1 MDSLLKT
8 LFLVMFC
15 LLSPLVTSDLD
26 FVDRSELLNVPVSHF
41 SDSVRSTMDTVH
53 QVISTLSNFT
63 DKLDDFRLSNALS
76 DCLDLLD
83 LSVDELNW
91 TMLASQASDGKENNS
106 SENLLADMRAW
117 LSGVLINQNT
127 CQEGFDGTKS
137 TVEIFAGDGLNK
149 ITSSVDDILS
159 MVRTTPD
166 GTADGSEGS
175 SGGRNVRRN
184 DKFPD
189 RLESYD
195 GK

>member
-1 MDSLLKT
+1 
-8 LFLVMFC
+8 
-15 LLSPLVTSDLD
+15 
-26 FVDRSELLNVPVSHF
+26 
-41 SDSVRSTMDTVH
+41 
-53 QVISTLSNFT
+53 
-63 DKLDDFRLSNALS
+63 
-76 DCLDLLD
+76 
-83 LSVDELNW
+83 
-91 TMLASQASDGKENNS
+91 
-106 SENLLADMRAW
+106 MRAW

-127 CQEGFDGTKS
+127 CQEGFDGTNS

-166 GTADGSEGS
+166 GTADGSEGG

-189 RLESYD
+189 WLESYD